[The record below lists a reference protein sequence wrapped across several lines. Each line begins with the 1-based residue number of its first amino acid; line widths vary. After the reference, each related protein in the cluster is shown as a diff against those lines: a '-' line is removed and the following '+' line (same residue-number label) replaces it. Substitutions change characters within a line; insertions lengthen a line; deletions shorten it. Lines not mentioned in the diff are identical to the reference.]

1 MSQFNTTEL
10 DFNKIKTNLINYFKR
25 SDGPYRDFDFK
36 GAGLDQL
43 MDILAYNTHYN
54 AVNAHMAMNESF
66 LDSAQVR
73 GNVVSR
79 AKLLGYTPK
88 SVTAASASIN
98 LTLSRKVESTEANLT
113 IPKGTQFTSVIDNTT
128 YIFETDSATTTTID
142 SSNNTF
148 TFNNLMIK
156 QGATRIEDY
165 TIDNSYD
172 QRFIINSQKA
182 DTSTLKVEVFPT
194 IAAIQDS
201 SETYTL
207 FTEFPNVDGTS
218 KIYFLDENSDGNYEV
233 RFGNNLFGA
242 RPSASG
248 LVRLTYLVSDGPLV
262 NGAAGFSFKDGQ
274 IGLTNV
280 VQPGSAVITVVSSA
294 AGGNTVEDINSIKYN
309 APLSFIAQERAVTS
323 DDYKSLIMKNFT
335 GLDNVVTWGGE
346 TESIPQFGKVYISVK
361 PTAAEYLTSLQ
372 KEQILS
378 LLASKKIVGM
388 TPEIVDPEYTYVF
401 FEIFFKYNPTGTTT
415 SAGGLASVVKQV
427 LTNYNATELNNFDGV
442 FRYSNLLARIDN
454 SNPAILNSIA
464 RVKVYK
470 DIRITANSL
479 DSHSI
484 AFDFELDG
492 DLDQPKSMISSSA
505 IIIGGKT
512 TYLEDEPIAG
522 DNEKRKIY
530 GYTIDEEGRR
540 SRNVSSAGFVYPQT
554 GLVDLLGLV
563 NDFDE
568 TLTITVKPA
577 ADDIISR
584 RRKILQIDI
593 NKTSITG
600 DVDNISVAGSAGL
613 SQYTTFNRDS

>member
-25 SDGPYRDFDFK
+25 TDGPYRDFDFK
-36 GAGLDQL
+36 GSGLDQL
-43 MDILAYNTHYN
+43 LDILAYNTHYN

-128 YIFETDSATTTTID
+128 YIFETDAATTTSID

-148 TFNNLMIK
+148 TFNNLVIK
-156 QGATRIEDY
+156 QGSSRIEDY

-194 IAAIQDS
+194 INAIQDS
-201 SETYTL
+201 SETYAL

-218 KIYFLDENSDGNYEV
+218 KIYFIDENSDGNFEI

-242 RPSASG
+242 RPTASG
-248 LVRLTYLVSDGPLV
+248 LVRLTYLVSDGPVV
-262 NGAAGFSFKDGQ
+262 NGASAFTFKDGQ
-274 IGLTNV
+274 IGLNA
-280 VQPGSAVITVVSSA
+280 VQAGSAVVTVVSSA
-294 AGGNTVEDINSIKYN
+294 AGGNTIEDVNSIKYN

-335 GLDNVVTWGGE
+335 GLDNVATWGGE
-346 TESIPQFGKVYISVK
+346 TETIPQFGKVYISVK
-361 PTAAEYLTSLQ
+361 PTAAEFLTPLQ
-372 KEQILS
+372 KEQILN
-378 LLASKKIVGM
+378 LLSTKRVVGM
-388 TPEIVDPEYTYVF
+388 TPEIVDPEYTYIF
-401 FEIFFKYNPTGTTT
+401 FEIFFKYNPTGTTA
-415 SAGGLASVVKQV
+415 SAGGLASAVKQV
-427 LTNYNATELNNFDGV
+427 LTNYNSTELNNFDGV
-442 FRYSNLLARIDN
+442 FRHSNLLSRIDN
-454 SNPAILNSIA
+454 ANPAILNSIA

-470 DIRITANSL
+470 NIRITSSSL
-479 DSHSI
+479 DSHSA
-484 AFDFELDG
+484 AFDFQLDG
-492 DLDQPKSMISSSA
+492 ELTQTKSMISTSA
-505 IIIGGKT
+505 IVIGGKPT
-512 TYLEDEPIAG
+512 FLEDEPIAG
-522 DNEKRKIY
+522 DNEKRRIY
-530 GYTIDEEGRR
+530 GYTIDSEGRR
-540 SRNVSSAGFVYPQT
+540 NRNVNNAGFVYPQT

-568 TLTITVKPA
+568 TLSITVRPA
-577 ADDIISR
+577 ADDIISQ
-584 RRKILQIDI
+584 RRKVLQIDI
-593 NKTSITG
+593 NKTTITG
-600 DVDNISVAGSAGL
+600 DIDNISVAGSAGL
-613 SQYTTFNRDS
+613 SQYTTFTRD

>member
-25 SDGPYRDFDFK
+25 TDGPYRDFDFK
-36 GAGLDQL
+36 GSGLDQL
-43 MDILAYNTHYN
+43 LDILAYNTHYN

-88 SVTAASASIN
+88 SVTAASAQIN
-98 LTLSRKVESTEANLT
+98 LILSRKAESNDATLT
-113 IPKGTQFTSVIDNTT
+113 LPKGTQFTSVIDNTS
-128 YIFETDSATTTTID
+128 YIFETDSASTTAID
-142 SSNNTF
+142 TSNNTF
-148 TFNNLMIK
+148 TYNNLVIK
-156 QGATRIEDY
+156 QGASRIEDY

-201 SETYTL
+201 AETYTL

-218 KIYFLDENSDGNYEV
+218 KIYFLDENSDGNYEI

-242 RPSASG
+242 RPTASG
-248 LVRLTYLVSDGPLV
+248 LVRLTYLVSDGPVV
-262 NGAAGFSFKDGQ
+262 NGASAFTFKDGQ
-274 IGLTNV
+274 IGLSAI
-280 VQPGSAVITVVSSA
+280 QAGSSVITVVSSA
-294 AGGNTVEDINSIKYN
+294 SGGNTIEDVNSIKYN

-335 GLDNVVTWGGE
+335 GLDNVATWGGE
-346 TESIPQFGKVYISVK
+346 TETIPQFGKVYISVK
-361 PTAAEYLTSLQ
+361 PTAAEFLTPLQ
-372 KEQILS
+372 KEQILN
-378 LLASKKIVGM
+378 LLSTKRVVGM

-415 SAGGLASVVKQV
+415 SAGGLSSAVKQV

-442 FRYSNLLARIDN
+442 FRHSNLLSRIDN
-454 SNPAILNSIA
+454 ANPAILNSVA

-470 DIRITANSL
+470 NIRITSSSL
-479 DSHSI
+479 DSHSA
-484 AFDFELDG
+484 AFDFQLDG
-492 DLDQPKSMISSSA
+492 ELTQAKSMISTSA
-505 IIIGGKT
+505 IVIGGQT

-530 GYTIDEEGRR
+530 GYTIDAEGRR
-540 SRNVSSAGFVYPQT
+540 NRNVTSAGFVYPQT

-568 TLTITVKPA
+568 TLTITVRPA
-577 ADDIISR
+577 ADDIISQ
-584 RRKILQIDI
+584 RRKVLQIDI
-593 NKTSITG
+593 NKTTITG
-600 DVDNISVAGSAGL
+600 DIDNISVAGSAGL
-613 SQYTTFNRDS
+613 SQYNTFTRD